1 MAQAR
6 FRFHGE
12 LVSFLAPE
20 RRAGAFSHG
29 CARAATVK
37 HAIES
42 LGVPHTEAGRLLVNG
57 QPATLDRIVRE
68 GDDIEVF
75 PREEG
80 WPADE
85 PLLFLADA
93 HLGGLARFL
102 RMLGFD
108 TLYDNALHDRE
119 ILELA
124 ARERRTVLTRD
135 RELLK
140 CREIARG
147 CFVHERRPE
156 AQLREVAARFG
167 LATRMKPFTL
177 CLHCN
182 LPLETLERDAALEHV
197 PPGIAERYGTFVRC
211 PGCRRIYWEGSHW
224 QRMREMLGASL
235 DIAIRA
241 ANDAS

>member
-1 MAQAR
+1 MAEAT
-6 FRFHGE
+6 FRFHGK
-12 LVSFLAPE
+12 LVHFLAPE
-20 RRAGAFSHG
+20 RRAGFFSHG

-37 HAIES
+37 NAIES
-42 LGVPHTEAGRLLVNG
+42 LGVPHTETGRLTVNG

-68 GDDIEVF
+68 NDAIEIFAHEAGVV
-75 PREEG
+75 G
-80 WPADE
+80 DE

-108 TLYDNALHDRE
+108 TLYDNAYDDRE
-119 ILELA
+119 ILRLA
-124 ARERRTVLTRD
+124 VRDRRAVLTRD

-147 CFVHERRPE
+147 CFVHELKPE

-167 LATRMKPFTL
+167 LAKRMRPFTL

-182 LPLETLERDAALEHV
+182 LSLEALERSVALAHV
-197 PPGIAERYGTFVRC
+197 PPGIAQRYEAFVRC
-211 PGCRRIYWEGSHW
+211 PGCKRVYWEGSHW
-224 QRMREMLGASL
+224 ERMREMLGASL
-235 DIAIRA
+235 SVSIPRA
-241 ANDAS
+241 

>member
-1 MAQAR
+1 MAQAT

-20 RRAGAFSHG
+20 RRAGAFSRR

-75 PREEG
+75 PHEGG
-80 WPADE
+80 WPLDE

-108 TLYDNALHDRE
+108 TLYDNALDDRE
-119 ILELA
+119 ILEIA

-140 CREIARG
+140 CRELARG
-147 CFVHERRPE
+147 CFVHARKPE
-156 AQLREVAARFG
+156 AQLKEVAARFG
-167 LATRMKPFTL
+167 LEQRMLPFTL

-182 LPLETLERDAALEHV
+182 LRLQLLPHGAAAEHV
-197 PPGIAERYGTFVRC
+197 PPRIAERYPVFVQC

-224 QRMREMLGASL
+224 QRMREML
-235 DIAIRA
+235 A
-241 ANDAS
+241 ATLETPMPQD

>member
-1 MAQAR
+1 MAKAT
-6 FRFHGE
+6 FHFHSE
-12 LVSFLAPE
+12 LVGFLARE
-20 RRAGAFSHG
+20 RRVGAFRHP

-57 QPATLDRIVRE
+57 RPATLDRIVRE

-75 PREEG
+75 PHEG
-80 WPADE
+80 GGPQDE

-108 TLYDNALHDRE
+108 TLYENALHDRD

-167 LATRMKPFTL
+167 LATRMRPFTL

-182 LPLETLERDAALEHV
+182 LPLETLEREAALEHV
-197 PPGIAERYGTFVRC
+197 PPGIADRYETFVRC
-211 PGCRRIYWEGSHW
+211 PGCRRVYWEGSHW

-235 DIAIRA
+235 NIAISA
-241 ANDAS
+241 TNDAL